1 MREGKME
8 KENKP
13 DSVRSTLV
21 TLIGNLL
28 AKYKTSKKDN
38 TKEILMLVAALSIIN
53 AGTED
58 DNKQSLAVA
67 RRLIS
72 GAK

>member
-1 MREGKME
+1 ME

-13 DSVRSTLV
+13 DSVRTTLV

-72 GAK
+72 GAKS

>member
-1 MREGKME
+1 MEE
-8 KENKP
+8 KETKP

-28 AKYKTSKKDN
+28 ARYKTSKKDN

>member
-1 MREGKME
+1 ME
-8 KENKP
+8 KENKS

-28 AKYKTSKKDN
+28 ARYKTSKKDN

-72 GAK
+72 GAKS

>member
-1 MREGKME
+1 ME
-8 KENKP
+8 KENKS

-72 GAK
+72 GAKS

>member
-1 MREGKME
+1 ME
-8 KENKP
+8 KEIKP

-53 AGTED
+53 AGSED

>member
-1 MREGKME
+1 ME
-8 KENKP
+8 KENKS

-38 TKEILMLVAALSIIN
+38 TKEILMLVAAVSIIN

-72 GAK
+72 GAKS

>member
-1 MREGKME
+1 ME
-8 KENKP
+8 KENKS

-28 AKYKTSKKDN
+28 AKYKTSKKNN

-72 GAK
+72 GAKS

>member
-1 MREGKME
+1 ME

-13 DSVRSTLV
+13 DSVRTTLV

>member
-1 MREGKME
+1 ME
-8 KENKP
+8 KEIKP

-28 AKYKTSKKDN
+28 ARYKTSKKDN

>member
-1 MREGKME
+1 ME

>member
-1 MREGKME
+1 ME
-8 KENKP
+8 NENKS

-72 GAK
+72 GAKS

>member
-1 MREGKME
+1 ME
-8 KENKP
+8 KENKS

-53 AGTED
+53 AGSED

-72 GAK
+72 GAKS

>member
-1 MREGKME
+1 ME
-8 KENKP
+8 KENKS

-72 GAK
+72 GTKS